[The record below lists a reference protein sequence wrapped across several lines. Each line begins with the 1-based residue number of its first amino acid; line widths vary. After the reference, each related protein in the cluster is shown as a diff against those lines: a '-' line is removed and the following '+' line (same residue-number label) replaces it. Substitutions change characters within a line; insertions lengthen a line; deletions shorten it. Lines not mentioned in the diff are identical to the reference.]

1 VSSGLSNFQLP
12 LSVQIRDDASFDNYF
27 AGANQEAVD
36 CLTRASQGKTS
47 DGAVFLS
54 GPAGVGKSHL
64 LQAACQKA
72 EEQSIAAVYLPLD
85 ELRDE
90 SVEMLEGLES
100 LSLICID
107 DLQAVAANKA
117 WEQALFH
124 LYNRVF
130 ETGTQIVFSA
140 DKAIANLGIQLP
152 DLASRLA
159 WGFVYRLHAL
169 SDEEKLQA
177 LQERAK
183 RRGFEMPSNVG
194 QYLLRVYPRDMQ
206 ALLGLL
212 SELDSASL
220 AAQKSRLTVPFVK
233 AWLEQKNSTQVA
245 LF

>member
-1 VSSGLSNFQLP
+1 MSGSVNHQLP
-12 LSVQIRDDASFDNYF
+12 LSVQIRDDASFENYF
-27 AGANQEAVD
+27 AGANQEAID
-36 CLTRASQGKTS
+36 CLSRASQGKTS
-47 DGAVFLS
+47 DGAIFLS

-64 LQAACQKA
+64 LQAACHQA
-72 EEQSIAAVYLPLD
+72 EISEITAVYLPLA
-85 ELRDE
+85 ELCNE

-107 DLQAVAANKA
+107 DIQTVAGNKE

-130 ETGTQIVFSA
+130 ENGAQIVFCA
-140 DKAIANLGIQLP
+140 DKPIASLGIQLP
-152 DLASRLA
+152 DLESRLA

-183 RRGFEMPSNVG
+183 RRGFEMPANVG

-206 ALLGLL
+206 ALLDLL
-212 SELDSASL
+212 DELDSATL

-233 AWLEQKNSTQVA
+233 AWLEQKDSAQKA